1 VLWLGAVIFFTGP
14 ALTADDAK
22 SFHLDP
28 NTFRLM
34 SDTGYEFWVS
44 AVITGALVVW
54 ATSTVALRTGLLP
67 RWLGWLGILVGI
79 IQLFAIFFFPVFLYW
94 GWILV
99 VAILLLLRP
108 AAPRR
113 GVDAMRQGEIP

>member
-1 VLWLGAVIFFTGP
+1 
-14 ALTADDAK
+14 
-22 SFHLDP
+22 
-28 NTFRLM
+28 
-34 SDTGYEFWVS
+34 
-44 AVITGALVVW
+44 
-54 ATSTVALRTGLLP
+54 
-67 RWLGWLGILVGI
+67 LGWLGILVGI

-113 GVDAMRQGEIP
+113 GGDAMRQGEIP

>member
-1 VLWLGAVIFFTGP
+1 MT
-14 ALTADDAK
+14 
-22 SFHLDP
+22 
-28 NTFRLM
+28 
-34 SDTGYEFWVS
+34 WVS